1 MEAFATLLGSEPKF
15 NTPARTC
22 PVVTDEIKGIIRKCL
37 EDNRERRATGM
48 RKLQWTCRSIHT
60 MLLERGFTLSY
71 PSVCNHVRR
80 ISATMGARP
89 QKEVYVR
96 REHDP
101 GQECEFDWGEIPLVI
116 CDRRQT
122 VQMAVFTLL
131 HSNRRSAWL
140 FRRQDTL
147 SLMEAHRNFFA
158 EIQGVPQTMVYD
170 NMKVAVI
177 IRTGRQGRPAVRYPT
192 KAMQRLSLYYKF
204 EERFCNARS
213 GWEKGSVEIVRHAA
227 FVSRQSFE
235 TLDAAQNWLD
245 RIFLKINTTSGIT
258 GISDSQKQERIHAD
272 LYSLQPAPQPMG
284 CFEAEEHTPDN
295 YGTINVDYN
304 NYSVPEGLVG
314 SSVLARVYSGHIAI
328 YHQGRRVAD
337 HVRLEGKGGWS
348 MQLEH
353 YLGTFLRKPGALDN
367 STAMRQVPA
376 ELAELYRV
384 HFCPDRQREFIRF
397 MMYARDN
404 GIMQSRITAAARS
417 LRLNGVRHM
426 TADHLKV
433 ELDSML
439 ETDMSENDADT
450 IASVSC
456 LDIHPR
462 QQRASI
468 EEHAETTLDS
478 LTAVLCRH
486 PKLHAGNIRN

>member
-1 MEAFATLLGSEPKF
+1 MP
-15 NTPARTC
+15 
-22 PVVTDEIKGIIRKCL
+22 I
-37 EDNRERRATGM
+37 
-48 RKLQWTCRSIHT
+48 
-60 MLLERGFTLSY
+60 
-71 PSVCNHVRR
+71 
-80 ISATMGARP
+80 
-89 QKEVYVR
+89 
-96 REHDP
+96 
-101 GQECEFDWGEIPLVI
+101 
-116 CDRRQT
+116 
-122 VQMAVFTLL
+122 
-131 HSNRRSAWL
+131 
-140 FRRQDTL
+140 
-147 SLMEAHRNFFA
+147 
-158 EIQGVPQTMVYD
+158 
-170 NMKVAVI
+170 
-177 IRTGRQGRPAVRYPT
+177 
-192 KAMQRLSLYYKF
+192 
-204 EERFCNARS
+204 
-213 GWEKGSVEIVRHAA
+213 
-227 FVSRQSFE
+227 
-235 TLDAAQNWLD
+235 
-245 RIFLKINTTSGIT
+245 
-258 GISDSQKQERIHAD
+258 

-284 CFEAEEHTPDN
+284 CFEAGEHTPDN

-353 YLGTFLRKPGALDN
+353 YLGTFLRKPGALDS

-384 HFCPDRQREFIRF
+384 HFCPGRQREFIRF

-404 GIMQSRITAAARS
+404 GIMQSRITVAARS
-417 LRLNGVRHM
+417 LRLKGVRHM

-439 ETDMSENDADT
+439 KTDVSENDADI

-462 QQRASI
+462 QQRTSI
-468 EEHAETTLDS
+468 EEHAETTPDS

-486 PKLHAGNIRN
+486 PKLHAGNILN

>member
-1 MEAFATLLGSEPKF
+1 MKTMVERNEVLTRYHVKGQSKRQIAGEMHISRHTVDKIVWEYERVCLDADGVCDMKAFATLLGSEPKF
-15 NTPARTC
+15 NTPVRTC

-37 EDNRERRATGM
+37 EDNRVRRATGM

-80 ISATMGARP
+80 ISATMGTRP

-116 CDRRQT
+116 GGRRQM

-147 SLMEAHRNFFA
+147 SLMEAHRNFFE

-170 NMKVAVI
+170 NMKVAVT
-177 IRTGRQGRPAVRYPT
+177 IRTGRQGRPAVKYPT

-213 GWEKGSVEIVRHAA
+213 GWEKGSVERSVEIVRHAA

-245 RIFLKINTTSGIT
+245 RILLKINSTSGIT
-258 GISDSQKQERIHAD
+258 GISDSQKQERIRAD
-272 LYSLQPAPQPMG
+272 LYCLQPAPQPMG
-284 CFEAEEHTPDN
+284 CFEAEEHTPDS

-353 YLGTFLRKPGALDN
+353 YLGTFLRKPGSGQLYGHASGSGGTCRTLPDPLL
-367 STAMRQVPA
+367 SRPA
-376 ELAELYRV
+376 KGVYPV
-384 HFCPDRQREFIRF
+384 HDVCARQRHHAVPDYRRCTQP
-397 MMYARDN
+397 APQRCQTHDRRPS
-404 GIMQSRITAAARS
+404 QSGT
-417 LRLNGVRHM
+417 
-426 TADHLKV
+426 
-433 ELDSML
+433 
-439 ETDMSENDADT
+439 
-450 IASVSC
+450 
-456 LDIHPR
+456 
-462 QQRASI
+462 
-468 EEHAETTLDS
+468 
-478 LTAVLCRH
+478 
-486 PKLHAGNIRN
+486 

>member
-1 MEAFATLLGSEPKF
+1 
-15 NTPARTC
+15 
-22 PVVTDEIKGIIRKCL
+22 
-37 EDNRERRATGM
+37 
-48 RKLQWTCRSIHT
+48 
-60 MLLERGFTLSY
+60 
-71 PSVCNHVRR
+71 
-80 ISATMGARP
+80 
-89 QKEVYVR
+89 
-96 REHDP
+96 
-101 GQECEFDWGEIPLVI
+101 
-116 CDRRQT
+116 
-122 VQMAVFTLL
+122 
-131 HSNRRSAWL
+131 
-140 FRRQDTL
+140 
-147 SLMEAHRNFFA
+147 
-158 EIQGVPQTMVYD
+158 MVYD
-170 NMKVAVI
+170 NMKVAVT
-177 IRTGRQGRPAVRYPT
+177 IRTGRQGRPAVKYPT

-213 GWEKGSVEIVRHAA
+213 GWEKGSVERSVEIVRHAA

-245 RIFLKINTTSGIT
+245 RILHKINSTSGIT
-258 GISDSQKQERIHAD
+258 GISDSQKQERIRAD
-272 LYSLQPAPQPMG
+272 LYCLQPAPQPMG
-284 CFEAEEHTPDN
+284 CFEAEEHTPDS

-376 ELAELYRV
+376 ELAELYRI
-384 HFCPDRQREFIRF
+384 HFCPGRQREFIRF
-397 MMYARDN
+397 MMYARDH
-404 GIMQSRITAAARS
+404 GIMQSRITAAARI
-417 LRLNGVRHM
+417 LRLKGVRHM

-439 ETDMSENDADT
+439 KTDVSENDADA
-450 IASVSC
+450 IASVSS

-462 QQRASI
+462 QQKTSI
-468 EEHAETTLDS
+468 EEHAVTTLDS
-478 LTAVLCRH
+478 LTAVLCSH
-486 PKLHAGNIRN
+486 PKSHAGNINN